1 MLKRIGVGLST
12 VPSTQM
18 GLECPPTARVC
29 TYETGYSRGYI
40 YINTIDEARELLG
53 SPETSE
59 AHKGCA
65 RVYIEKM
72 TEPRPMRGS
81 STSREDA

>member
-1 MLKRIGVGLST
+1 MLTRIGVALTT

-40 YINTIDEARELLG
+40 YINTLDEARELLE

-59 AHKGCA
+59 AHRGCA

-72 TEPRPMRGS
+72 AGPRPLQGP
-81 STSREDA
+81 STHEDEA